1 MTQIVVNGLLTGGVY
16 ALVAVG
22 FSLVWGV
29 MNVVNI
35 AHAAY
40 IMLGAYTSYWLFRL
54 FNWDPFL
61 SIPVSMA
68 VLFAL
73 GYLIASVVL
82 NRVIRF
88 GLVMTL
94 VLTFGI
100 DLILQNAALML
111 WSADYRSVTPA
122 YAGQG
127 LAIGGVMVPYV
138 RLAVFLLAVLFVV
151 LFSLFLSKTRMGN
164 AIQATALNPGAA
176 ELTGVRIE
184 RIYAM
189 TYAIGAALAA
199 AAGSM
204 ISVVYTIQP
213 QVGNVFLTR
222 AFVITVLGGLGS
234 IPGALLGGVILGLA
248 ESFATVTVGVG
259 WSEAVSF
266 ALLVLIL
273 IVRPQGLLGRRFF
286 GGVG

>member
-1 MTQIVVNGLLTGGVY
+1 
-16 ALVAVG
+16 
-22 FSLVWGV
+22 
-29 MNVVNI
+29 
-35 AHAAY
+35 AHAAF
-40 IMLGAYTSYWLFRL
+40 IMLGAYISFWLFHL
-54 FNWDPFL
+54 YGVDPFL
-61 SIPVSMA
+61 SIPASMA
-68 VLFAL
+68 VLFVI
-73 GYLIASVVL
+73 GYLFSSVVL

-94 VLTFGI
+94 VLTFGM
-100 DLILQNAALML
+100 DLILQNAALMM
-111 WSADYRSVTPA
+111 WSADYRSITPA

-127 LAIGGVMVPYV
+127 LAIGGVMIPYV

-151 LFSLFLSKTRMGN
+151 LFSLFLSKTRVGN
-164 AIQATALNPGAA
+164 AIQATALNPAAA
-176 ELTGVRIE
+176 ELTGVRIQ
-184 RIYAM
+184 RIYAL

-234 IPGALLGGVILGLA
+234 IPGALLGGIVLGLA
-248 ESFATVTVGVG
+248 ESFATVTVGIG

-266 ALLVLIL
+266 TLLVVIL

-286 GGVG
+286 GGVS

>member
-1 MTQIVVNGLLTGGVY
+1 VVNGLLTGGLY

>member
-35 AHAAY
+35 AHASY
-40 IMLGAYTSYWLFRL
+40 IMLGAYISYWLFHL
-54 FNWDPFL
+54 YGWDPFL

-68 VLFAL
+68 ALFVL
-73 GYLIASVVL
+73 GYLVASVVL
-82 NRVIRF
+82 NRVIRY

-94 VLTFGI
+94 VLTFGV
-100 DLILQNAALML
+100 DLILQNAALIL
-111 WSADYRSVTPA
+111 WSADYRSITPS
-122 YAGQG
+122 YAGAS
-127 LAIGGVMVPYV
+127 LAVGGVMIPYV
-138 RLAVFLLAVLFVV
+138 RFAVFLLALVLVV
-151 LFSLFLSKTRMGN
+151 LFSLFLSKTRTGN
-164 AIQATALNPGAA
+164 AIQATALNPFAA
-176 ELTGVRIE
+176 QLTGVRID
-184 RIYAM
+184 RIYAL

-204 ISVVYTIQP
+204 ISVIYTIQP

-234 IPGALLGGVILGLA
+234 IPGALLGGVLLGLA
-248 ESFATVTVGVG
+248 ESFATVTVGIG
-259 WSEAVSF
+259 WSQAVSF
-266 ALLVLIL
+266 GLLVLIL
-273 IVRPQGLLGRRFF
+273 VVRPQGLLGRRFF

>member
-1 MTQIVVNGLLTGGVY
+1 MSQIVVNGLLTGGLY

-40 IMLGAYTSYWLFRL
+40 IMLGAYVSYWLYQL
-54 FNWDPFL
+54 YGWDPFL
-61 SIPVSMA
+61 SIPAAMA
-68 VLFAL
+68 VLFVF
-73 GYLIASVVL
+73 GYLVASLVL
-82 NRVIRF
+82 NRVIRY

-127 LAIGGVMVPYV
+127 LALGGVMVPYV
-138 RLAVFLLAVLFVV
+138 RLAVFVLAIVFVI
-151 LFSLFLSKTRMGN
+151 LFSLFLSRTRMGN
-164 AIQATALNPGAA
+164 AIQATALNPAAA

-184 RIYAM
+184 RIYAL

-234 IPGALLGGVILGLA
+234 IPGALLGGVLLGLA
-248 ESFATVTVGVG
+248 ESFATVTVGIG

-266 ALLVLIL
+266 SLLVIIL

>member
-1 MTQIVVNGLLTGGVY
+1 MLQIVVNGLLTGGVY

-35 AHAAY
+35 AHASY
-40 IMLGAYTSYWLFRL
+40 IMLGAYISYWLFHL
-54 FNWDPFL
+54 YGWDPFL

-68 VLFAL
+68 GLFVI
-73 GYLIASVVL
+73 GYLVASVVL
-82 NRVIRF
+82 NRVIRY

-94 VLTFGI
+94 VLTFGV

-111 WSADYRSVTPA
+111 WSADYRSITPS
-122 YAGQG
+122 YAGAG
-127 LAIGGVMVPYV
+127 LAVGGVMIPYV
-138 RLAVFLLAVLFVV
+138 RFAVFLLALVLVM

-164 AIQATALNPGAA
+164 AIQATALNPFAA
-176 ELTGVRIE
+176 QLTGVRIE
-184 RIYAM
+184 RIYSL

-204 ISVVYTIQP
+204 ISVIYTIQP

-234 IPGALLGGVILGLA
+234 IPGALLGGVLLGLA
-248 ESFATVTVGVG
+248 ESFATVTVGIG
-259 WSEAVSF
+259 WSQAVSF
-266 ALLVLIL
+266 GLLVLIL
-273 IVRPQGLLGRRFF
+273 VVRPQGLLGRRFF

>member
-1 MTQIVVNGLLTGGVY
+1 MSQILVNGLLTGGLY

-35 AHAAY
+35 AHASY
-40 IMLGAYTSYWLFRL
+40 IMLGAYITYWLFHL
-54 FNWDPFL
+54 YGLDPFL

-68 VLFAL
+68 ALFLL
-73 GYLIASVVL
+73 GYAVGSLVL
-82 NRVIRF
+82 NRVVRF

-100 DLILQNAALML
+100 DMILQNGALLL
-111 WSADYRSVTPA
+111 WSADYRSITPA

-127 LAIGGVMVPYV
+127 LAAGGVMIPYV
-138 RLAVFLLAVLFVV
+138 RLAVFVLAVLFVA
-151 LFSLFLSKTRMGN
+151 LFSLFLSRTRMGN
-164 AIQATALNPGAA
+164 AIKATALNPFAA
-176 ELTGVRIE
+176 ELNGVRIQ
-184 RIYAM
+184 RVYAL

-204 ISVVYTIQP
+204 VSVVYTIHP

-248 ESFATVTVGVG
+248 ESLATVTVGIG
-259 WSEAVSF
+259 WSEAISF
-266 ALLVLIL
+266 TLLVAIL
-273 IVRPQGLLGRRFF
+273 IVRPQGLLGKRFF

>member
-1 MTQIVVNGLLTGGVY
+1 MVNGLLTGGLY

-40 IMLGAYTSYWLFRL
+40 IMLGAYMSYWLFRL

-68 VLFAL
+68 ALFVL
-73 GYLIASVVL
+73 GYLVASLVL

-151 LFSLFLSKTRMGN
+151 LFSLFLSKTRVGN

-184 RIYAM
+184 RIYAL

>member
-1 MTQIVVNGLLTGGVY
+1 MSQIVVNGLLTGGLY

-40 IMLGAYTSYWLFRL
+40 IMLGAYMSYWLFRL

-68 VLFAL
+68 ALFVL
-73 GYLIASVVL
+73 GYLVASLVL

-151 LFSLFLSKTRMGN
+151 LFSLFLSKTRVGN

-184 RIYAM
+184 RIYAL

>member
-1 MTQIVVNGLLTGGVY
+1 MVNGLLTGGLY

>member
-1 MTQIVVNGLLTGGVY
+1 MVNGLLTGGLY

-35 AHAAY
+35 AHAAF
-40 IMLGAYTSYWLFRL
+40 IMLGAYISFWLFHL
-54 FNWDPFL
+54 YGVDPFL
-61 SIPVSMA
+61 SIPASMA
-68 VLFAL
+68 VLFVI
-73 GYLIASVVL
+73 GYLFSSVVL

-94 VLTFGI
+94 VLTFGM
-100 DLILQNAALML
+100 DLILQNAALMM
-111 WSADYRSVTPA
+111 WSADYRSITPA

-127 LAIGGVMVPYV
+127 LAIGGVMIPYV

-151 LFSLFLSKTRMGN
+151 LFSLFLSKTRVGN
-164 AIQATALNPGAA
+164 AIQATALNPAAA
-176 ELTGVRIE
+176 ELTGVRIQ
-184 RIYAM
+184 RIYAL

-234 IPGALLGGVILGLA
+234 IPGALLGGIVLGLA
-248 ESFATVTVGVG
+248 ESFATVTVGIG

-266 ALLVLIL
+266 TLLVVIL

-286 GGVG
+286 GGVS